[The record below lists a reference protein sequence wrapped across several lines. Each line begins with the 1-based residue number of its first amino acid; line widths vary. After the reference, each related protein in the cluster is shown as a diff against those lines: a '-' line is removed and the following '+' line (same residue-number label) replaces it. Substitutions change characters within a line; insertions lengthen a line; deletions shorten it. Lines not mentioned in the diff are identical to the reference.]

1 MKKLWYVGLMV
12 VMCLISCLKNDDISF
27 EARVDGQL
35 LIHGTD
41 KPGVFPYGGRPM
53 VELYELV
60 YGKTGDLLTPTPTW
74 ERPIDSAMVDGNGK
88 FHLSGVFKSGG
99 VYYVRVKDYDTIV
112 YRSAL
117 KKRLTLQY
125 EQTVFPEMIARAW
138 VTPRFVNVTN
148 YPGDSF
154 VYLAGIGHPGYYVT
168 PMPGL
173 FDSLMP
179 WIYGTWGGPQQSTYG
194 SHYVAGKL
202 TRAGVTRDTNIYY
215 VVPPYDTTVV
225 TIAW

>member
-148 YPGDSF
+148 HPGDSF
-154 VYLAGIGHPGYYVT
+154 FYWDGIGSKEYHPAFVGSVDTVMNWLYE
-168 PMPGL
+168 
-173 FDSLMP
+173 
-179 WIYGTWGGPQQSTYG
+179 TWGGPEVSAYNQHKVGGRLYRLG
-194 SHYVAGKL
+194 RV
-202 TRAGVTRDTNIYY
+202 VDTIIYY